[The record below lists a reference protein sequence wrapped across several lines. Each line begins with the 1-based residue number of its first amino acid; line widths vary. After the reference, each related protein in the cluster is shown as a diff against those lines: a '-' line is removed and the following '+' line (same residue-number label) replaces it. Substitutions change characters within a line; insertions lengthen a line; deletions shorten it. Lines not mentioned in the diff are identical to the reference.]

1 MGHAAGVQW
10 RDSDDALKDLQ
21 DVMSYGSSRTK
32 IGFNQ
37 LNKFRSSSLFFA
49 R

>member
-1 MGHAAGVQW
+1 MGFAAGVQS
-10 RDSDDALKDLQ
+10 RESDDVLKDLQ
-21 DVMSYGSSRTK
+21 DVMSYGPSRTK

-37 LNKFRSSSLFFA
+37 LNKFRRSNLFFA

>member
-1 MGHAAGVQW
+1 MGHAAGVQS
-10 RDSDDALKDLQ
+10 RDSDDFLKDPQ
-21 DVMSYGSSRTK
+21 DVMSYGPSRTK

-37 LNKFRSSSLFFA
+37 LNKFRGSNLFFA